1 MILREISTFDVERVE
16 DSIPELADT
25 NDVAILKAKI
35 IEFQNALKG
44 KNQILHS
51 KINQIVE
58 LKREASLLRD
68 EVRYCFEEIN
78 RLDAF
83 RAAQNI
89 TIPKNSYNNFK
100 QNQDGM

>member
-1 MILREISTFDVERVE
+1 MNLREISSFDVEWVQ
-16 DSIPELADT
+16 DPTPELADA

-51 KINQIVE
+51 KINRIVE
-58 LKREASLLRD
+58 LEREASLLRG

-78 RLDAF
+78 RLDTF

-100 QNQDGM
+100 QNQHGI